1 MPKPSTV
8 LVVNTLDRTYR
19 GRHCGDEC
27 SDGFDPGETVEVS
40 EEAAAYL
47 VDTHGF
53 VLVVKPAAPK
63 KRTRKRSTRG
73 ASPE

>member
-1 MPKPSTV
+1 MPDPSTV
-8 LVVNTLDRTYR
+8 LVINTMDRTYR
-19 GRHCGDEC
+19 GRHCGNEC

-47 VDTHGF
+47 VETYGF
-53 VLVVKPAAPK
+53 ARVAKPTPK